1 MGSGTKWLRPLVS
14 HLKRPLRVCSGETE
28 GGWRLA
34 QGSWVGGVSRPAG
47 QCCHCRIR
55 QSLYLV
61 SYHHLMILIPIVLLC
76 CGVFPSNDHHSTCGT
91 VCVVLRR

>member
-34 QGSWVGGVSRPAG
+34 QGSWVGGGVETCGPVPPLSHTPEF
-47 QCCHCRIR
+47 
-55 QSLYLV
+55 
-61 SYHHLMILIPIVLLC
+61 VLS
-76 CGVFPSNDHHSTCGT
+76 VMSSSHDAHSTRIL
-91 VCVVLRR
+91 VL

>member
-47 QCCHCRIR
+47 QCLHCRIR
-55 QSLYLV
+55 QSF
-61 SYHHLMILIPIVLLC
+61 VLS
-76 CGVFPSNDHHSTCGT
+76 VISSSHDAHSTRILMLWERENDGEGRQRFHS
-91 VCVVLRR
+91 LYDHF